1 MFKYFHFSLFLLNL
15 KLEIFDFFAL
25 GIDLTNLL
33 TSLFVQFAD
42 FIKFRLISDH
52 IFNLFLICLVSS
64 HILSL
69 LSMFVE
75 QIQQLIVF
83 NHQIFNLCQLLK
95 LHLFLLL
102 YFSQYIQICF

>member
-52 IFNLFLICLVSS
+52 IFNLFLNCLVSS